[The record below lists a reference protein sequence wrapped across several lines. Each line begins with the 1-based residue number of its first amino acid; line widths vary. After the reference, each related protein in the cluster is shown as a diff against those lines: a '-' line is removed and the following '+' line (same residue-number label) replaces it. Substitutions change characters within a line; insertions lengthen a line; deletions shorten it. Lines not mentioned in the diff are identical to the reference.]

1 MRVSVYVTADS
12 LLRKCVSGAP
22 GLLAARPGHNQIR
35 LLLPGE
41 QRAAEVAQRQRA
53 TWRPHQQEVRVARR
67 VRGRRCTD
75 APTTQL
81 AVKFSEL

>member
-1 MRVSVYVTADS
+1 MRMSVYVTADS

-41 QRAAEVAQRQRA
+41 QRAAEVAKRERA
-53 TWRPHQQEVRVARR
+53 AWRSHQQKVRVARR

-75 APTTQL
+75 APNTQL
-81 AVKFSEL
+81 AVEVS